1 MIFIKNPLVFCSA
14 SSHERRIVPDEWWET
29 WDEYNG
35 WNTGSCS
42 GREVDSWSKL
52 YKPNTKV
59 FYVLSSGVYFYNEGH
74 GGMGKMCFASE
85 RDDYWFRLGVR
96 KKISFFF
103 QMPFTDLFETIQQRI
118 ITVPILVNVIIVVM
132 QGTELFSKHFF
143 CKLDCFQETRDP
155 LSFYC
160 TNLHTTKRGIII
172 FLHHAHIQIWNFTL
186 QSN

>member
-29 WDEYNG
+29 WEEYNG

-74 GGMGKMCFASE
+74 TKEWGGCASRVNE
-85 RDDYWFRLGVR
+85 S
-96 KKISFFF
+96 I
-103 QMPFTDLFETIQQRI
+103 TDLVIRTEKGKNMWTKAAWHFQSLSNHFTVLTFWLHIQCPTICYYCYSLQSTAI
-118 ITVPILVNVIIVVM
+118 IAVPVLVNVTRTIVLV
-132 QGTELFSKHFF
+132 
-143 CKLDCFQETRDP
+143 
-155 LSFYC
+155 
-160 TNLHTTKRGIII
+160 I
-172 FLHHAHIQIWNFTL
+172 
-186 QSN
+186 